1 MDVPQNTVGT
11 WGPQICGGYGR
22 SNSLTIPKFGL
33 EFYRSVVS
41 HFSFSRLQGLATDAF
56 SALTINILTLLTCK
70 SFASVRLV
78 QQQRQNQQARN
89 AIECRYSAAVSEEG
103 QQQNQ
108 YNRCLDAA
116 N

>member
-1 MDVPQNTVGT
+1 VGT
-11 WGPQICGGYGR
+11 WGPQICGGYGQ